1 MKYFDSLPKT
11 SFQSS
16 IGQFDISDFFT
27 YIDWSSF
34 NADVFNVEYDDHTTL
49 IEAAYKLYEDP
60 DSFWTFL
67 MSNNSYNP
75 FLIAQAN
82 IANFKK
88 QEKTKLNVS
97 VTNTP
102 SGATGIAFP
111 KGSIILN
118 YTSNTGSSA
127 SFSSVGNFNLDGGFV
142 LVESP
147 FYYPQT
153 MVVKDYKVSPVFQQG
168 VTGNQIVVLYPDS
181 NGDYQIQKLLYTKSS
196 TSALVRQ
203 TFIIDSVSNKVL
215 AEAKTT
221 RSSGGRNDFLLADP
235 VLLGS
240 GSSGITF
247 PNEITYTVENV
258 VDTLNTTIKAYSNQ
272 FIGTLKSSFIT
283 AKYI

>member
-16 IGQFDISDFFT
+16 IGQYDISDFFT
-27 YIDWSSF
+27 YIDWSTLNEDIFS
-34 NADVFNVEYDDHTTL
+34 VENDEHTTL
-49 IEAAYKLYEDP
+49 IEAAYKLYQDP

-67 MSNNSYNP
+67 MSNNNYNP
-75 FLIAQAN
+75 FLISQVN
-82 IANFKK
+82 IPNFKE

-118 YTSNTGSSA
+118 YTSNTGASS
-127 SFSSVGNFNLDGGFV
+127 SFSSVGNFDLNGGFV
-142 LVESP
+142 LVDSP
-147 FYYPQT
+147 FYYQQN

-168 VTGNQIVVLYPDS
+168 VTGNQTVVLYPDS
-181 NGDYQIQKLLYTKSS
+181 NGTYQIQKLLYTKSS
-196 TSALVRQ
+196 NSALVRQ
-203 TFIIDSVSNKVL
+203 TLIVDSISNKVL
-215 AEAKTT
+215 SDEITT
-221 RSSGGRNDFLLADP
+221 RSSGGRGDSILTEP
-235 VLLGS
+235 ISLGG
-240 GSSGITF
+240 GSAGIISPDET
-247 PNEITYTVENV
+247 IYTVEDV
-258 VDTLNTTIKAYSNQ
+258 ADSLNTTIKAYSNQ

>member
-11 SFQSS
+11 SFQST

-27 YIDWSSF
+27 YIDWSSL
-34 NADVFNVEYDDHTTL
+34 NVDVFNVEYDDHTTL

-67 MSNNSYNP
+67 MSNNTYNP

-82 IANFKK
+82 ITNFKE

-97 VTNTP
+97 ITNTP

-111 KGSIILN
+111 RGSIILN

-127 SFSSVGNFNLDGGFV
+127 AFSSVGNFDLDGGFV
-142 LVESP
+142 LVETP

-168 VTGNQIVVLYPDS
+168 VTGNQTVVLYPDS
-181 NGDYQIQKLLYTKSS
+181 NGNYQSQKLLYTKSS

-203 TFIIDSVSNKVL
+203 TLVIDPSTNKVL
-215 AEAKTT
+215 SDVITT
-221 RSSGGRNDFLLADP
+221 RSSGGRNDILFGDP
-235 VLLGS
+235 VILGG
-240 GSSGITF
+240 GSAGITF
-247 PNEITYTVENV
+247 PNETTYTVEDV